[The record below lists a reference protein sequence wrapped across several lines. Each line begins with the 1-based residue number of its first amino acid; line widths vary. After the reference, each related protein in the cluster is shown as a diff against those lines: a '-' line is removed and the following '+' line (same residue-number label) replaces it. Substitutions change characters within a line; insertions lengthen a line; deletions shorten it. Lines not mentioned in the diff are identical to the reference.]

1 MLSRPP
7 RPIHTGIAICYGKS
21 LLQLDRRC
29 DEALPFLRRAA
40 RQCPRDPE
48 PVWADAQ
55 TFLAVALAPSG
66 EFAEAT
72 EVLRAFAG
80 ARLRSPARV
89 GALQAHAIL
98 AGRRIGDADG
108 CCTSRYNPAVVL
120 RGAEDAPRWNGVDGS
135 GDVAIIDEQGL
146 GDAVLMARWIPW
158 LIATTDRPPRFYGR
172 ASLRRW
178 IEAAGCEFIE
188 RPVQA
193 NARDLAADP
202 GEIAQSS
209 VALAMSLPHL
219 AKCTS
224 PSDVPAP
231 FAPSA
236 LLHARARR
244 AGGGEM
250 VDGNRNRNRVGV
262 CWTSTAANLNKQLRF
277 LPEQFAEIWSRERAI
292 RHSAFRRRVRDR

>member
-1 MLSRPP
+1 MHRRSWPSHSR
-7 RPIHTGIAICYGKS
+7 
-21 LLQLDRRC
+21 RR
-29 DEALPFLRRAA
+29 ESLRRPQKCCERLRAPA
-40 RQCPRDPE
+40 YGRQR
-48 PVWADAQ
+48 
-55 TFLAVALAPSG
+55 ALARCKPM
-66 EFAEAT
+66 
-72 EVLRAFAG
+72 
-80 ARLRSPARV
+80 RSWR
-89 GALQAHAIL
+89 
-98 AGRRIGDADG
+98 GRRIGGADG

-236 LLHARARR
+236 LLHARAQR

-250 VDGNRNRNRVGV
+250 VDGNRKRNRNRVGV